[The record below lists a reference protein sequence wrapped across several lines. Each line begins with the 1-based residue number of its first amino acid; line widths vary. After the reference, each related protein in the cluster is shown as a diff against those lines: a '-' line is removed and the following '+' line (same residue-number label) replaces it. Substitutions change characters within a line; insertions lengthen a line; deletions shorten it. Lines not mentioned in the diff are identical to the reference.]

1 MRDYYLGLDL
11 GTGSVGWAVTDPEYN
26 ILKKNGKALWGVRLF
41 DGAQTAEARRIN
53 RTSRRRLARR
63 NWRIKL
69 LQELFSEEIA
79 AVDPGF
85 YLRMKESKYYPE
97 DKLDADGVCPEL
109 PYALFVDANFTDK
122 EYHALFPTVYHLRK
136 FLMETTDIPDIR
148 LVYLAFHHMMKH
160 RGHFLLSGDIEQISE
175 FRPTFL
181 QMIENLT
188 REELDWNIEVT
199 DEQLKSIEEVLK
211 NRKLSSTSKY
221 NALKLTFPKRTK
233 CEDAI
238 IGLLSG
244 KSTKLSNLFEDESL
258 QKNEILVENKITS
271 ISLADAKY
279 DEKKVPLEEALCE
292 RFYIMES
299 IKAVYDWAALA
310 EILNGKKSISE
321 AKVASYQEHKENL
334 SKLKQFIHEECSP
347 EIYNKVFS
355 ETKKGLNNYCAYV
368 GMAMKNGK
376 KVTVQQRCTQKEFGE
391 FLKKNVPVEKDAEE
405 ILEAIVNEKFLPKQS
420 CIENNVI
427 PYQIHLYELK
437 KILENLEDKIPFLK
451 ENGDKIVQLF
461 EFKIPYYVGPLNYT
475 DGNESNFTWAVR
487 KSKERITPWNF
498 HDVVDV
504 EASAERFIRRMTN
517 KCTYLQGE
525 DVLPKDSLLYS
536 KFMVLNDLNNLCING
551 EHLSVELKQR
561 IYEDLFCK
569 YRNVTVKKL
578 KDYLKCNG
586 YDIKNIE
593 ITGTNKDGIKSKLTA
608 YHDLKER
615 LTGVS
620 LTEKDKELIILN
632 IVLFGD
638 DRQMLRNRLKKL
650 FPILTDKQLKS
661 LSLLSYKGWGRLSR
675 AFLEDIT
682 APVPGCTEEQNI
694 IGALWN
700 AEFEQNGVHY
710 CPNLQQLLNNSLGF
724 KGQVDAWN
732 IGDTTELNYET
743 VKSLYVSPS
752 VKRTIWQT
760 LRILKE
766 IVKIMGCEPKRV
778 FIEMARGNQEESG
791 ETKKRKETLEELY
804 KSCKKEME
812 SDEWFKELFSRLSA
826 TDNESLR
833 NKKLYLYYAQMG
845 RCMYTGEPI
854 PFEDLWNDNKY
865 NIDHIYPRSK
875 TKDNSID
882 NLALVK
888 YEENKIKNDDYPINC
903 QIQQKMHGFWKSL
916 LDKTFISK
924 KKYERLVRKER
935 FTDDE
940 LAGFISRQIVETRQ
954 STKAVADILKKAL
967 HSEIVYVKAG
977 TVSDFRQDFVSDY
990 PCMIKVR
997 EMNDL
1002 HHAKDAY
1009 LNIVVG
1015 NTYFVKFTRNPLVF
1029 LEEKKKGNKNNRR
1042 YNLAKI
1048 FKPDKE
1054 KGSDV
1059 IRNGETAW
1067 KTGKNGTIVTVAKTM
1082 SKNNILVT
1090 KMVTEKSGK
1099 LFDVTIEKKGPIK
1112 ENIEHLPLKSSD
1124 TRLSNMEKYGSYCS
1138 IKGSY
1143 FVLVKSKDKKGKE
1156 IQTIESVPLY
1166 LKKDFDKSEESFIR
1180 YLEKTSKLKEP
1191 KILLK
1196 LKVGSLLVTD
1206 GFKMRIAS
1214 KSETSIIFNNANQL
1228 ILQPEKVKVLK
1239 KALKYAD
1246 RKKQNKNAIITSND
1260 KLYDS
1265 DLMLL
1270 YDTFITKLK
1279 DSVYSVMLA
1288 NKITTLEALKENF
1301 EKATIEDKCIAISE
1315 LLHLFQCDASM
1326 PNLKIIGGTGSGR
1339 IKKTKTISGSFK
1351 KLTLVTQSVTGIFE
1365 KKVDLLSLS

>member
-122 EYHALFPTVYHLRK
+122 EYHALFPTVY
-136 FLMETTDIPDIR
+136 
-148 LVYLAFHHMMKH
+148 
-160 RGHFLLSGDIEQISE
+160 
-175 FRPTFL
+175 
-181 QMIENLT
+181 
-188 REELDWNIEVT
+188 
-199 DEQLKSIEEVLK
+199 
-211 NRKLSSTSKY
+211 
-221 NALKLTFPKRTK
+221 
-233 CEDAI
+233 
-238 IGLLSG
+238 
-244 KSTKLSNLFEDESL
+244 
-258 QKNEILVENKITS
+258 
-271 ISLADAKY
+271 
-279 DEKKVPLEEALCE
+279 
-292 RFYIMES
+292 
-299 IKAVYDWAALA
+299 
-310 EILNGKKSISE
+310 
-321 AKVASYQEHKENL
+321 
-334 SKLKQFIHEECSP
+334 
-347 EIYNKVFS
+347 
-355 ETKKGLNNYCAYV
+355 
-368 GMAMKNGK
+368 
-376 KVTVQQRCTQKEFGE
+376 
-391 FLKKNVPVEKDAEE
+391 
-405 ILEAIVNEKFLPKQS
+405 
-420 CIENNVI
+420 
-427 PYQIHLYELK
+427 
-437 KILENLEDKIPFLK
+437 
-451 ENGDKIVQLF
+451 
-461 EFKIPYYVGPLNYT
+461 
-475 DGNESNFTWAVR
+475 
-487 KSKERITPWNF
+487 
-498 HDVVDV
+498 
-504 EASAERFIRRMTN
+504 
-517 KCTYLQGE
+517 
-525 DVLPKDSLLYS
+525 
-536 KFMVLNDLNNLCING
+536 
-551 EHLSVELKQR
+551 
-561 IYEDLFCK
+561 
-569 YRNVTVKKL
+569 
-578 KDYLKCNG
+578 
-586 YDIKNIE
+586 
-593 ITGTNKDGIKSKLTA
+593 
-608 YHDLKER
+608 
-615 LTGVS
+615 
-620 LTEKDKELIILN
+620 
-632 IVLFGD
+632 
-638 DRQMLRNRLKKL
+638 
-650 FPILTDKQLKS
+650 
-661 LSLLSYKGWGRLSR
+661 
-675 AFLEDIT
+675 
-682 APVPGCTEEQNI
+682 
-694 IGALWN
+694 
-700 AEFEQNGVHY
+700 
-710 CPNLQQLLNNSLGF
+710 
-724 KGQVDAWN
+724 
-732 IGDTTELNYET
+732 
-743 VKSLYVSPS
+743 
-752 VKRTIWQT
+752 
-760 LRILKE
+760 
-766 IVKIMGCEPKRV
+766 
-778 FIEMARGNQEESG
+778 
-791 ETKKRKETLEELY
+791 
-804 KSCKKEME
+804 
-812 SDEWFKELFSRLSA
+812 
-826 TDNESLR
+826 
-833 NKKLYLYYAQMG
+833 
-845 RCMYTGEPI
+845 
-854 PFEDLWNDNKY
+854 
-865 NIDHIYPRSK
+865 
-875 TKDNSID
+875 
-882 NLALVK
+882 
-888 YEENKIKNDDYPINC
+888 
-903 QIQQKMHGFWKSL
+903 
-916 LDKTFISK
+916 
-924 KKYERLVRKER
+924 
-935 FTDDE
+935 
-940 LAGFISRQIVETRQ
+940 
-954 STKAVADILKKAL
+954 
-967 HSEIVYVKAG
+967 
-977 TVSDFRQDFVSDY
+977 

-1015 NTYFVKFTRNPLVF
+1015 NTYFVKFTKNPLVF

-1048 FKPDKE
+1048 FKPDKG

-1143 FVLVKSKDKKGKE
+1143 FVLVRSKDKKGKE

-1166 LKKDFDKSEESFIR
+1166 LKKDFDKNEESFIR
-1180 YLEKTSKLKEP
+1180 YLENTSKLKEP

-1196 LKVGSLLVTD
+1196 LKIGSLLVTD

-1246 RKKQNKNAIITSND
+1246 RKKQNKNAVITSDD

-1279 DSVYSVMLA
+1279 DSVYSAMLA

-1339 IKKTKTISGSFK
+1339 IKKTKVISGSFK
-1351 KLTLVTQSVTGIFE
+1351 NLTLVTQSVTGIFE